1 MKQQDVR
8 VTMLLLA
15 KAMFGSDVQHV
26 NVEIFE
32 PMIVSFVVSVR
43 DIRVVVI
50 TRAGAVN
57 NDNELITISVKEKGR
72 DREVEIGTYSRVKLL
87 DRMHRSEV

>member
-15 KAMFGSDVQHV
+15 KAMFGNEIQHV

-32 PMIVSFVVSVR
+32 PMIASFVINVK

-50 TRAGAVN
+50 ARAGVVN
-57 NDNELITISVKEKGR
+57 NDNELITISIKEKDR

-87 DRMHRSEV
+87 DRLHRL